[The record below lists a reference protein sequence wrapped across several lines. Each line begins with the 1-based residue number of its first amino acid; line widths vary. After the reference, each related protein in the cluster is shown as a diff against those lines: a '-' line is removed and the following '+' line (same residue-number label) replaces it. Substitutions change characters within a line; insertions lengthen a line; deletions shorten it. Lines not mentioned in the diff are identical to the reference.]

1 MKLLIVGS
9 LFLSSMAFAAN
20 GEMVA
25 FSNNQACF
33 IGGSSQA
40 SCYCNSAGTTPY
52 SENGATGCTTCG
64 PGTGCTYGSKSGAL
78 KVIPQEKRR
87 K

>member
-20 GEMVA
+20 GEMVS

-40 SCYCNSAGTTPY
+40 LECGRF
-52 SENGATGCTTCG
+52 TGVDVA
-64 PGTGCTYGSKSGAL
+64 KA
-78 KVIPQEKRR
+78 
-87 K
+87 